1 MPGEFEPHAG
11 CWMLWPERGD
21 VWRLGAKPAQK
32 VFAEVA
38 RAIAEGERVSVGASA
53 RQYANARRMLPPS
66 VRVVEIESNDA
77 WMRDCGPTFVIDNEG
92 RVRGVHWE
100 FNAWGGLNGGL
111 YFPWDQDRLVAQ
123 KVLEIERLD
132 RYKAPLVLE
141 GGSIHADGE
150 GTLLTT
156 EECLLSPNRNP
167 HYTKE
172 QIEGLLADYLGLEK
186 IVWLPKGVYLDET
199 SGHIDELACFARPGV
214 VLLTWTEDRSDPQY
228 EISGQA
234 YDILRN
240 STDAKGR
247 PLEVHKIHQPD
258 PMILTEEEAG
268 GIDFAED
275 SLPRLAGTRLAAS
288 YVNHYVGNGIVVMPF
303 FGDRHDEPA
312 RAKLAELYPGR
323 KVVPIQGARE
333 IALSGGNIHCI
344 TQQQPLG
351 RKKG

>member
-38 RAIAEGERVSVGASA
+38 RAIAEGERVSVGAST

-167 HYTKE
+167 QYTKE
-172 QIEGLLADYLGLEK
+172 QIEGLLADYLDLEK

-199 SGHIDELACFARPGV
+199 SGHIDELACFVRSGV

-228 EISGQA
+228 EISAEA
-234 YDILRN
+234 YDILRS
-240 STDAKGR
+240 STDARGR

-258 PMILTEEEAG
+258 PVILTEDEAG

-288 YVNHYVGNGIVVMPF
+288 YVNHYVGNGIVVIPF

-323 KVVPIQGARE
+323 KVVPIRGARE